1 LKGERTP
8 VRSLAARVRGRLR
21 RLLDNSF
28 RYELGWFLSGTAV
41 LTLLLASPPWGVHYG
56 ELVVG
61 EPAPRDVIVPL
72 DVEIPDEAGT
82 SALREAARRQV
93 PPSYVFDASA
103 ALRVEHAIAEAFEA
117 GRRLLEAA
125 GQPGGASSSGR
136 APEPGRSAVMA
147 PLPPGT
153 PSDFVD
159 ACWRARFSPA
169 LEHDLETAA
178 RRLLSGLIV
187 PRMDMLPVARPISVR
202 TARERRETLL
212 SDFSQIMDID
222 SARQRAQQMGA
233 AIEGFAE
240 RDRGA
245 ARALLERLVEPTLTF
260 DQEETARRMDEAA
273 RRVPLRFARLE
284 RGTVLARRG
293 TPLTGE
299 IVEQARA
306 IEKARPQSLK
316 PVPIAGTAMLSTLL
330 FGFLWLYPS
339 YQRRRREE
347 PAHLFSML
355 ALLILMML
363 LTTRGLLGVSSLLL
377 DRLEPYDRMET
388 MLYLIPASA
397 GGMLAG
403 LLFSG
408 RVATVYS
415 VFFSLPYAI
424 IAGWDLRLLAYS
436 LVTHFA
442 AIYAASQYRSRAAVM
457 KAGFAVGLAGAAS
470 AVAIDL
476 ASGSA
481 NNWQMVGADGGAALA
496 GGAVGVPVL
505 VSFFLPFCES
515 LFGVLTDVRLLE
527 LSNLNNPLLS
537 QLAASAPGS
546 YNHSLIVGTLA
557 EEAAKASGAN
567 GLFCR
572 VAAFYHDVGKV
583 KMPEYFIENL
593 GGGGNPHERLA
604 PSMSALVLASHVKEG
619 ARLAREY
626 GLPQQIVDVIPQH
639 HGTRVMT
646 YFFEKAKKTAANGV
660 HVNPDDFRYP
670 GPKPQTREAAIFML
684 ADSVE
689 AAARTIDEP
698 NAEKFR
704 AMIRQISGR
713 IILDGQFDECDLTF
727 RDLDA
732 IVEAFVRS
740 LVSIYH
746 HRVDYPTYVFD
757 SEERRK
763 KSEGLPREARR

>member
-1 LKGERTP
+1 
-8 VRSLAARVRGRLR
+8 
-21 RLLDNSF
+21 
-28 RYELGWFLSGTAV
+28 
-41 LTLLLASPPWGVHYG
+41 
-56 ELVVG
+56 
-61 EPAPRDVIVPL
+61 
-72 DVEIPDEAGT
+72 
-82 SALREAARRQV
+82 
-93 PPSYVFDASA
+93 
-103 ALRVEHAIAEAFEA
+103 
-117 GRRLLEAA
+117 
-125 GQPGGASSSGR
+125 
-136 APEPGRSAVMA
+136 
-147 PLPPGT
+147 
-153 PSDFVD
+153 
-159 ACWRARFSPA
+159 
-169 LEHDLETAA
+169 
-178 RRLLSGLIV
+178 
-187 PRMDMLPVARPISVR
+187 
-202 TARERRETLL
+202 
-212 SDFSQIMDID
+212 
-222 SARQRAQQMGA
+222 
-233 AIEGFAE
+233 
-240 RDRGA
+240 
-245 ARALLERLVEPTLTF
+245 
-260 DQEETARRMDEAA
+260 
-273 RRVPLRFARLE
+273 
-284 RGTVLARRG
+284 
-293 TPLTGE
+293 
-299 IVEQARA
+299 
-306 IEKARPQSLK
+306 
-316 PVPIAGTAMLSTLL
+316 
-330 FGFLWLYPS
+330 
-339 YQRRRREE
+339 
-347 PAHLFSML
+347 ML
-355 ALLILMML
+355 ALLLLLML

-481 NNWQMVGADGGAALA
+481 NNWQMVAADGGAALA

-757 SEERRK
+757 SEERRN
-763 KSEGLPREARR
+763 KSEGLPGEARL